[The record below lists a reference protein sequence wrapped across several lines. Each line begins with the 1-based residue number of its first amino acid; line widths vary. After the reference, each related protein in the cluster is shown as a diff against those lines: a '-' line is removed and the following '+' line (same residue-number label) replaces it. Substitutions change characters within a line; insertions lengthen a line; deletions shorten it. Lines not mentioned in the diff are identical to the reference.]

1 MSIACIISIAISS
14 IKSVVYCEMKQVHG
28 CVYPVQSV
36 CVVFFQPSQ
45 LEGQQLLQVQQQ
57 QQPQQQQQQEAL
69 QLEASRTTAQPG
81 LSTTDSRLP
90 TMDRQGRRLDRQLL
104 HSRDNR

>member
-1 MSIACIISIAISS
+1 ML
-14 IKSVVYCEMKQVHG
+14 
-28 CVYPVQSV
+28 
-36 CVVFFQPSQ
+36 FFQPSQ
-45 LEGQQLLQVQQQ
+45 LEGQQLLQVQHQL
-57 QQPQQQQQQEAL
+57 PLQQQEGL

-90 TMDRQGRRLDRQLL
+90 TMDREGKHLVRQLL